1 MRGLGRASRLQ
12 QRYGTAHCAARCAR
26 ESLCRADVHSAPMH
40 MYPMEVQ
47 SPRTRAWGQS
57 KSMGPEHGARARSGD
72 HSAADATA
80 PLSKERFDG
89 CNARVRPRRSQD
101 CGARPFNPTRKAQ
114 ALR

>member
-57 KSMGPEHGARARSGD
+57 KSMGPEHRARAWGQSMGPE
-72 HSAADATA
+72 HEAAIT
-80 PLSKERFDG
+80 
-89 CNARVRPRRSQD
+89 RPQMLRR
-101 CGARPFNPTRKAQ
+101 R
-114 ALR
+114 